1 MLYLVPSPIGNLEDI
16 TFRAINVLKEVSLIL
31 AEDTRT
37 SAILL
42 KHYQVETKTIAFH
55 SFNEHAK
62 TKSIIDQ
69 LANGT
74 SIALLSDA
82 GTPGISDPGF
92 LLTRACWE
100 AGIKVVAL
108 PGPTALIP
116 ALVASGIPSDKFFFE
131 GFLPHKKGRLTRL
144 QFLSSLPHTFILYE
158 SPHRLIKTLQQL
170 IECCGESRTAAVARE
185 LSKIHEEII
194 NNTLDQLLHH
204 FSSVDKIRGEIVIIV
219 SGNKS

>member
-16 TFRAINVLKEVSLIL
+16 TIRAINVLKEVSLIL

-42 KHYQVETKTIAFH
+42 KHYQVETKAIAFH
-55 SFNEHAK
+55 AFNEHAK
-62 TKSIIDQ
+62 TKPIIDQ
-69 LANGT
+69 LATGT
-74 SIALLSDA
+74 SMALLSDA

-185 LSKIHEEII
+185 LSKVHEEIL
-194 NNTLDQLLHH
+194 NNTLDQLLQH
-204 FSSVDKIRGEIVIIV
+204 FSAVDKIRGEIVIIV

>member
-170 IECCGESRTAAVARE
+170 IDCCGESRTAAVARE
-185 LSKIHEEII
+185 LSKVHEEIL

>member
-16 TFRAINVLKEVSLIL
+16 TFRAVKVLKEVSLIL

-37 SAILL
+37 SSVLL
-42 KHYQVETKTIAFH
+42 KHYQIETKTIAFH

-69 LANGT
+69 LATGT
-74 SIALLSDA
+74 PMALLSDA

-100 AGIKVVAL
+100 AGVKVVAL

-116 ALVASGIPSDKFFFE
+116 ALVASGIPCDKFFFE

-144 QFLSSLPHTFILYE
+144 QFLSNLPHTFILYE

-170 IECCGESRTAAVARE
+170 VECCGETRSAAVARE
-185 LSKIHEEII
+185 LSKVHEEVL
-194 NNTLDQLLHH
+194 NNTLLELYQH
-204 FSSVDKIRGEIVIIV
+204 FSNAGKVRGEIVIIV

>member
-1 MLYLVPSPIGNLEDI
+1 MLYLVPGPIGNLEDI
-16 TFRAINVLKEVSLIL
+16 TLRAINVLKKVALIL

-37 SAILL
+37 SAVLL
-42 KHYQVETKTIAFH
+42 KHYHIETKTIAFH
-55 SFNEHAK
+55 SFNEHTK
-62 TKSIIDQ
+62 TKSIIEQ
-69 LANGT
+69 LKAGT
-74 SIALLSDA
+74 SMALLSDA

-144 QFLSSLPHTFILYE
+144 EFLANLPHTFILYE
-158 SPHRLIKTLQQL
+158 SPHRLVKTLQQL
-170 IECCGESRTAAVARE
+170 VECCGEARPAAVARE
-185 LSKIHEEII
+185 LTKVHEEVLNDSLIG
-194 NNTLDQLLHH
+194 LYQH
-204 FSSVDKIRGEIVIIV
+204 FSNAGKIRGELVLVV
-219 SGNKS
+219 SGNKF

>member
-74 SIALLSDA
+74 SMALLSDA

-185 LSKIHEEII
+185 LSKVHEEIL

>member
-16 TFRAINVLKEVSLIL
+16 TFRAINVLKKVSLIL

-42 KHYQVETKTIAFH
+42 KHYNIETRTIAFH

-62 TKSIIDQ
+62 TQSIIDQ
-69 LANGT
+69 LATGT
-74 SIALLSDA
+74 PMALLSDA

-100 AGIKVVAL
+100 ANIKVIAL

-116 ALVASGIPSDKFFFE
+116 ALVASGIPCDKFFFE
-131 GFLPHKKGRLTRL
+131 GFLPHKKGRNTRL
-144 QFLSSLPHTFILYE
+144 QFLSNLPHTFVLYE
-158 SPHRLIKTLQQL
+158 SPHRLVKTLQQL
-170 IECCGESRTAAVARE
+170 LEYCGETRQAAVARE
-185 LSKIHEEII
+185 LSKVHEEIL
-194 NNTLDQLLHH
+194 NHSLNELCQH
-204 FSSVDKIRGEIVIIV
+204 FSTAGKIRGEIVIVV

>member
-69 LANGT
+69 LATGT
-74 SIALLSDA
+74 SMALLSDA

-131 GFLPHKKGRLTRL
+131 GFLPHKKGRHTRL

-170 IECCGESRTAAVARE
+170 IECCGESRIAAVARE
-185 LSKIHEEII
+185 LSKVHEEII
-194 NNTLDQLLHH
+194 NNTLNQLLHH
-204 FSSVDKIRGEIVIIV
+204 FSTVDKIRGEIVIIV

>member
-42 KHYQVETKTIAFH
+42 KHYHVETKTIAFH

-131 GFLPHKKGRLTRL
+131 GFLPHKKGRHTRL

-185 LSKIHEEII
+185 LSKVHEEIL

>member
-185 LSKIHEEII
+185 LSKVHEEIL